1 MPEPTRIGQ
10 TRPCLAEARSL
21 ADVGVVLYIA
31 KEGSRVGGT
40 CDLDRFTS
48 ESYYRQEASP

>member
-10 TRPCLAEARSL
+10 TRPRLAEARSL